1 MEKKKSCLKEI
12 FFLIV
17 VVVLIILLIILMTKS
32 SFGETIGTNKSY
44 SCEKDNRLYPSGK
57 ISGDYLNLN
66 KYERDKLMVDF
77 IKNGN

>member
-1 MEKKKSCLKEI
+1 MVKISSKKILI
-12 FFLIV
+12 ILIV
-17 VVVLIILLIILMTKS
+17 VILIVILMSRS
-32 SFGETIGTNKSY
+32 SFGEIISTDKSY

-77 IKNGN
+77 IKNGS

>member
-1 MEKKKSCLKEI
+1 MTRITSNQILI
-12 FFLIV
+12 FTTV
-17 VVVLIILLIILMTKS
+17 VVIVLVIWCINNRS
-32 SFGETIGTNKSY
+32 SFGELLGMNKSY

-77 IKNGN
+77 IKNGS

>member
-1 MEKKKSCLKEI
+1 MKKGS
-12 FFLIV
+12 FYLI
-17 VVVLIILLIILMTKS
+17 LIAIAIVMGIMLITRS
-32 SFGETIGTNKSY
+32 SFGEVLGTDKGY

-77 IKNGN
+77 IKNGS

>member
-1 MEKKKSCLKEI
+1 MKKGSFYFI
-12 FFLIV
+12 LIAIAL
-17 VVVLIILLIILMTKS
+17 VVLIILTTRS
-32 SFGETIGTNKSY
+32 SFGEIISTDKSY

>member
-1 MEKKKSCLKEI
+1 MIRITSNQILI
-12 FFLIV
+12 FITMVVIV
-17 VVVLIILLIILMTKS
+17 LVIWCINNRS
-32 SFGETIGTNKSY
+32 SFGELMNKSY

-77 IKNGN
+77 IKNGS

>member
-1 MEKKKSCLKEI
+1 MIRITSNQILI
-12 FFLIV
+12 FFTVIV
-17 VVVLIILLIILMTKS
+17 ALLVIWCIYNRS
-32 SFGETIGTNKSY
+32 SFGELIGTNNSY

-77 IKNGN
+77 IKNGS

>member
-1 MEKKKSCLKEI
+1 MIRITSKQILI
-12 FFLIV
+12 FFTV
-17 VVVLIILLIILMTKS
+17 VVILLVIWCMNSRS
-32 SFGETIGTNKSY
+32 SFGELMNKSY

-77 IKNGN
+77 IKNGS